1 MAASVAAVVPIV
13 SVRKRNKRRREGR
26 RRKRGRREEGGGER
40 GAPAAEGSLLLFT
53 PLYVTCTAKPSKIRK
68 RDVMK
73 ATVVHDSCATSSLF
87 FFFCSVE
94 VAH

>member
-1 MAASVAAVVPIV
+1 MLEEEE
-13 SVRKRNKRRREGR
+13 RKARR
-26 RRKRGRREEGGGER
+26 GER

-73 ATVVHDSCATSSLF
+73 ATVVPDSCATSPPLF
-87 FFFCSVE
+87 FFSLSLFVCAPWHIEPPPPST
-94 VAH
+94 